1 MKEDQYFSFGPPF
14 TVSIGEKYAVIGA
27 YREGEDTAPSSGAAY
42 ILNVTVSESFYHM
55 DLSFNMGIPNT
66 NTLLKDDF
74 NFRYY
79 EEEQEIV
86 DISFVDQKIRL
97 ELNKD
102 YTNSKLIE
110 IEYNRN
116 EENGL
121 YHLVDVCGNRVE
133 DFRFGGPKH
142 KRNNKIVM
150 MPPLNTTE
158 EISNI
163 KAVEGMIVFN
173 TTTKKHQGFDGIFWN
188 DLY

>member
-1 MKEDQYFSFGPPF
+1 M
-14 TVSIGEKYAVIGA
+14 
-27 YREGEDTAPSSGAAY
+27 
-42 ILNVTVSESFYHM
+42 
-55 DLSFNMGIPNT
+55 
-66 NTLLKDDF
+66 
-74 NFRYY
+74 
-79 EEEQEIV
+79 
-86 DISFVDQKIRL
+86 
-97 ELNKD
+97 
-102 YTNSKLIE
+102 
-110 IEYNRN
+110 
-116 EENGL
+116 
-121 YHLVDVCGNRVE
+121 YHLVDLCGNRVE